1 MNINLVDTEASVS
14 GTSLQGYI
22 KTTYADLVEVF
33 GEPRYSGGDDKV
45 TTEWNLEFRV
55 ATIFEDIDDEYEY
68 VTATIYDWKL
78 CGTPFVEYDW
88 HIGGHTT
95 QAAHVVAEYM
105 KRSKW
110 VSEGYEKLWSA
121 KA

>member
-1 MNINLVDTEASVS
+1 MNINLIDTEASVS

-22 KTTYADLVEVF
+22 KTNYTDLVEVF
-33 GEPRYSGGDDKV
+33 GEPRYTSSGDDKV
-45 TTEWNLEFRV
+45 CTEWNLEFDV
-55 ATIFEDIDDEYEY
+55 GGEY

-78 CGTPFVEYDW
+78 GKTPFGEYDW
-88 HIGGHTT
+88 HIGGYST

-105 KRSKW
+105 KR
-110 VSEGYEKLWSA
+110 A